1 MSLLY
6 NRKDISKEEF
16 DAWDKLDMD
25 KELREA
31 VNKVRISRKF
41 PRTQT
46 AAGNM
51 KGVSFL
57 LLHDVL
63 KKYKCPSAS
72 SSGFMV
78 RKYLSVILHAG
89 KCRALCDK
97 VQILCIFNPQVA
109 VHHPLE
115 EPQIER
121 DGVAIPPGHEVF
133 IKVTGEV
140 TIADPGLEALPPVS

>member
-6 NRKDISKEEF
+6 NRQDISKDELE
-16 DAWDKLDMD
+16 AWDKLDMD

-31 VNKVRISRKF
+31 VDKIKNSRKF
-41 PRTQT
+41 PRSQT

-78 RKYLSVILHAG
+78 RKYLFILRH
-89 KCRALCDK
+89 R
-97 VQILCIFNPQVA
+97 QM
-109 VHHPLE
+109 
-115 EPQIER
+115 
-121 DGVAIPPGHEVF
+121 
-133 IKVTGEV
+133 
-140 TIADPGLEALPPVS
+140 

>member
-6 NRKDISKEEF
+6 NRDDISKEEL

-25 KELREA
+25 KELRKA
-31 VNKVRISRKF
+31 VSKMKISRKF
-41 PRTQT
+41 PRSQT

-63 KKYKCPSAS
+63 KEYKCPSAS

-78 RKYLSVILHAG
+78 REYLSIIVY
-89 KCRALCDK
+89 R
-97 VQILCIFNPQVA
+97 QM
-109 VHHPLE
+109 
-115 EPQIER
+115 
-121 DGVAIPPGHEVF
+121 
-133 IKVTGEV
+133 
-140 TIADPGLEALPPVS
+140 